1 MMVFGKVHIDLYVH
15 DAKDL
20 NNLLMSLSKIK
31 GVDAV
36 KRVEAAV

>member
-1 MMVFGKVHIDLYVH
+1 VY

-36 KRVEAAV
+36 KRVEVVV

>member
-1 MMVFGKVHIDLYVH
+1 VH

-20 NNLLMSLSKIK
+20 NNLLMGLSQIK

-36 KRVEAAV
+36 KRVEAALQTGGQN